1 MNVDGSSHIGGSET
15 VDGTLTVNDALV
27 LGPNAEASQFILQ
40 SEKNVANGVAAL
52 DANGKISNDVIP
64 PLAIGETFVVSSE
77 AAMLALDAQRG
88 DICVRTDIS
97 KTYIKL
103 NDTVPSTMSDWQ
115 VFYTSGEVISVNGKT
130 GAVTIDADDIS
141 DLSTTN
147 KFVTAAEKTTWNNK
161 QNAIGYTP
169 ENQAYKDTVSLVND
183 ANHYPSS
190 SVMITQLAG
199 KQNSL

>member
-1 MNVDGSSHIGGSET
+1 MRVDHE
-15 VDGTLTVNDALV
+15 LTVNDELE
-27 LGPNAEASQFILQ
+27 LGPNATAPQFILQ
-40 SEKNVANGVAAL
+40 TEKNVANGVAAL
-52 DANGKISNDVIP
+52 DANGKISDSVLP

-77 AAMLALDAQRG
+77 ADMLALTAQRG
-88 DICVRTDIS
+88 DVCVRTDIS

-103 NDTVPSTMSDWQ
+103 NDTNPSTMADWQ

-141 DLSTTN
+141 DVSTTN
-147 KFVTAAEKTTWNNK
+147 KFVTTAEKTTWNNK

>member
-1 MNVDGSSHIGGSET
+1 M
-15 VDGTLTVNDALV
+15 
-27 LGPNAEASQFILQ
+27 
-40 SEKNVANGVAAL
+40 

-64 PLAIGETFVVSSE
+64 PLAIGQTFVVSSE

-190 SVMITQLAG
+190 SVMVAQLAT